1 MYDGSLYGQ
10 WEAIVTFQQM
20 IVLSD
25 AEGYVDITP
34 QAMAARTSIP
44 LEIIQRGIELLS
56 QPDKYSRTPDCD
68 GKRIELV
75 DERRPWGWRI
85 INYAKY
91 CRIVSAEEKRDA
103 DRIRIAAKREAE
115 RKANAG
121 AGVAECSGESL
132 ASQNVAKVA
141 HVNGDGNGDRN
152 GKEGVPPGLN
162 WGAWVRWL
170 NYRSA
175 IKKPIRE
182 ASIEAAQKAMAKL
195 GDQQLD
201 AVEHSIASSYTG
213 LFPPSGQKPVAKK
226 SLSPAERRSRAI
238 PMHGSES

>member
-1 MYDGSLYGQ
+1 VFGKVFASMYDGSLYGQ

-20 IVLSD
+20 IVLAD

-85 INYAKY
+85 INYVKY
-91 CRIVSAEEKRDA
+91 CRIVSEAEKREA
-103 DRIRIAAKREAE
+103 DRVRIAAKRAAE
-115 RKANAG
+115 RKANGG
-121 AGVAECSGESL
+121 AGVAESRGESR
-132 ASQNVAKVA
+132 ASQSVAKVA
-141 HVNGDGNGDRN
+141 HVDVDVNVDG
-152 GKEGVPPGLN
+152 KSVPLGLN
-162 WGAWVRWL
+162 PQAWNQWFA
-170 NYRSA
+170 YRSA

-195 GDQQLD
+195 GDRQLE
-201 AVEHSIASSYTG
+201 AVESSMANSYTG
-213 LFPPSGQKPVAKK
+213 LFLPDRKAKE
-226 SLSPAERRSRAI
+226 PAKWV
-238 PMHGSES
+238 